1 MKNIEELEE
10 LMDNKTNLACA
21 CALLNTA
28 ADTLVQAQFRFA
40 EIRVTDERTKKQML
54 EYRNKV
60 WEMSDGLKS
69 MVDELLKKQKKM
81 RREFKEE

>member
-1 MKNIEELEE
+1 MKTIGELEE

-40 EIRVTDERTKKQML
+40 EIRVADERTKKQML
-54 EYRNKV
+54 GYRNKV
-60 WEMSDGLKS
+60 WEMSDELKS